1 MLMNPSR
8 RRVEGNTGGG
18 IPAAFFG
25 VPRHGTTGCC
35 PCLAAPVLMLDP
47 GVAPSMAPRLPV
59 GRRSFVDPTEAR
71 DNVSVAMLAS

>member
-47 GVAPSMAPRLPV
+47 EVAPSMAPLCLLDDTRLSTP
-59 GRRSFVDPTEAR
+59 RKRAT
-71 DNVSVAMLAS
+71 M